1 MTAILVATLGTRD
14 LMFQISSG
22 LWYSIGD
29 FIERVQVIND
39 LGLDEKITH
48 RDLTQYLSDRLDR
61 YLDRIKPVIM
71 GKLLTEQA
79 TQTEQM
85 YPIYSKPELPGI
97 GANFMYFRLSIEL
110 VCLPAYTIALGKRSS
125 YHKPNR
131 SICDPHTKSLKPNVL
146 VGSLDRLLCLGL
158 RRIDRDSDDS
168 CKQVFG

>member
-29 FIERVQVIND
+29 FTERVQVIND

-97 GANFMYFRLSIEL
+97 GANFMYFRHLL
-110 VCLPAYTIALGKRSS
+110 VPILWILPTKHRARLGGGWFTN
-125 YHKPNR
+125 KP
-131 SICDPHTKSLKPNVL
+131 IWQWFD
-146 VGSLDRLLCLGL
+146 
-158 RRIDRDSDDS
+158 
-168 CKQVFG
+168 